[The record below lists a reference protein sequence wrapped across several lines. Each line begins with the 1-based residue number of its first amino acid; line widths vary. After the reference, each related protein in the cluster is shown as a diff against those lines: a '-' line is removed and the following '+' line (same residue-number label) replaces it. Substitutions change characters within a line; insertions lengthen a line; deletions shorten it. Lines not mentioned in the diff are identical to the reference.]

1 MDGHGFPDTEQLL
14 QFLKKLKEVFD
25 VCDED
30 ADGFIR
36 VEHFVDLG
44 LQFGQGEEVKKLTK
58 YLDPHALGKIT
69 FKEFCHG
76 VFAIKGCEEILKNAL
91 GARTLP
97 CRQYDTDNGY
107 YYQRGEEALGP
118 PIVVCPQP
126 CADCELF
133 PDDDGMTLTQREA
146 HESDM
151 DSAIES
157 THGSEL
163 SEGGRPEDKEEGLG
177 GLFLPGDNSGRRS
190 GQLNPSVTSGL
201 STHSTASLV
210 SSEEQFEDYGEGE
223 DVDCTPS
230 SPCPDD
236 ETRTNGYSDLGS
248 SVSSSAGQT
257 PRKMRHLYNSELL
270 DVYCSQCCKKVNLLN
285 DLEARLKNLKANS
298 PNRKI
303 TSTAFG
309 RQLFHNSNF
318 SSSNGST
325 EDLFRDSIDSCDNDI
340 TEKVSYL
347 EKKVTEL
354 ENDSLMS
361 GDLKSK
367 LKQENTQLVHR
378 VHELEEQ
385 MKDQEARAEQT
396 LEEELRRHREA
407 YSKMEREKS
416 TEIELLSNRVQQL
429 EEENGEMTVNVSRL
443 KSQSEKLDEERQR
456 MTDKLEDTSLRLK
469 DEMDL
474 YRKMM
479 DKLRQNRHE
488 FQKEREAMQELIED
502 LRKEL
507 EHLQLFKLETERPG
521 RGRSSS
527 SSLSEFNARTREM
540 ELEHEVKRL
549 KQENQ
554 KLRDQNDDLNG
565 QILSLS
571 LYEAKNLFA
580 TQTKAQSL
588 AAEIDNASR
597 DELMEAL
604 KEQEEINNRL
614 RQYMDKIILAILDHN
629 PSILEIKQ

>member
-1 MDGHGFPDTEQLL
+1 MPAMEPASLL
-14 QFLKKLKEVFD
+14 RFLRKLKEVFD

-36 VEHFVDLG
+36 VEHFVALG
-44 LQFGQGEEVKKLTK
+44 LQFGQGDEVEKLAK
-58 YLDPHALGKIT
+58 YLDPNDLGRIN
-69 FKEFCHG
+69 FKNFCHG
-76 VFAIKGCEEILKNAL
+76 VFAIKGCEELLKDVLSPENSEP
-91 GARTLP
+91 RHYEP
-97 CRQYDTDNGY
+97 QYVDY
-107 YYQRGEEALGP
+107 YYQGGE
-118 PIVVCPQP
+118 IQD
-126 CADCELF
+126 CAYLDSESAYSESELF
-133 PDDDGMTLTQREA
+133 PDDDTMTLAQQEVH

-157 THGSEL
+157 AQSSEASDVCR
-163 SEGGRPEDKEEGLG
+163 SEEKDGVLG
-177 GLFLPGDNSGRRS
+177 GLFLPGDN
-190 GQLNPSVTSGL
+190 
-201 STHSTASLV
+201 
-210 SSEEQFEDYGEGE
+210 
-223 DVDCTPS
+223 
-230 SPCPDD
+230 
-236 ETRTNGYSDLGS
+236 
-248 SVSSSAGQT
+248 AGQT
-257 PRKMRHLYNSELL
+257 PRKMRHVYNSELL
-270 DVYCSQCCKKVNLLN
+270 DVYCSQCCKKINLLN

-303 TSTAFG
+303 SSTAFG

-340 TEKVSYL
+340 TEKVTYL

-354 ENDSLMS
+354 ENDSLTN

-378 VHELEEQ
+378 VHELEELL
-385 MKDQEARAEQT
+385 KDQETSAEQT
-396 LEEELRRHREA
+396 LEEEIKRHREA
-407 YSKMEREKS
+407 YSKYEKEKG
-416 TEIELLSNRVQQL
+416 TEIELLNTRVQQL
-429 EEENGEMTVNVSRL
+429 EEENGELKSTVTRL
-443 KSQSEKLDEERQR
+443 KSQTERLDEERQR
-456 MTDKLEDTSLRLK
+456 MSDRLEDTSLRLK

-474 YRKMM
+474 YKRMM
-479 DKLRQNRHE
+479 DKLRQNRLE
-488 FQKEREAMQELIED
+488 FNKEREATQELIED

-507 EHLQLFKLETERPG
+507 EHLQLYKLECERPG

-527 SSLSEFNARTREM
+527 SSVSEFNAKTREVEM
-540 ELEHEVKRL
+540 EHEIKRL

-588 AAEIDNASR
+588 AAEIDSASR

-604 KEQEEINNRL
+604 KEQEEINYRL

-629 PSILEIKQ
+629 PSILEIKN